1 MVAETKQ
8 NEAWATHAVEGIDL
22 LNAAHRARVG
32 VERDRLNPHGFL
44 KRHFFVEFVGVHA
57 YKVTVRGRRFDQSI
71 TRHPMRNPEPKNARF
86 GQPYGWETLKT
97 TYFQEKR
104 LNHVH
109 ENLKTL
115 KNLVD

>member
-44 KRHFFVEFVGVHA
+44 KRHFFCRVRWGACIQSNRARSPLRPINYPPSHA
-57 YKVTVRGRRFDQSI
+57 KSRTQERKVWPTIRMG
-71 TRHPMRNPEPKNARF
+71 NL
-86 GQPYGWETLKT
+86 ETHVFSGKT
-97 TYFQEKR
+97 TQPRTRKPE
-104 LNHVH
+104 
-109 ENLKTL
+109 
-115 KNLVD
+115 DS